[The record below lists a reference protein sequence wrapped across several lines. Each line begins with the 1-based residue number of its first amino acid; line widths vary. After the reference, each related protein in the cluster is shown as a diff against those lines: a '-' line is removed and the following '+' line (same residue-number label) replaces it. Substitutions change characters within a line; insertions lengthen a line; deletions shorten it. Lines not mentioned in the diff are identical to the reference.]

1 MEEYRRIVNF
11 IKNSKSVITSKDF
24 KENKISYYYIN
35 KMIENNYIKRIA
47 TGIYGKTDSFD
58 DEFYI
63 LQQRYKKAVFSY
75 NTALYLMG
83 ETEVTPDKF
92 DITIPR
98 EYNVKS
104 FKYEIKAHYIKKEYL
119 DLGIIKIQSPY
130 GNMVTCYNLERTI
143 CDIVKNDNSLDKE
156 QTNKILRN
164 CFQNNKINGSIIMD
178 YARKLKCER
187 KIKAIMEVMI

>member
-104 FKYEIKAHYIKKEYL
+104 FK
-119 DLGIIKIQSPY
+119 S
-130 GNMVTCYNLERTI
+130 V
-143 CDIVKNDNSLDKE
+143 IVLTNSWL
-156 QTNKILRN
+156 
-164 CFQNNKINGSIIMD
+164 
-178 YARKLKCER
+178 
-187 KIKAIMEVMI
+187 